1 MSPEAGATD
10 PKPKTGS
17 TLAAEKVLAPSLLGR
32 VMTALALGVQGL
44 GLLGLALAVI
54 AFLIGIVVLGP
65 AQIFAATVDEIWF
78 YTNPYSLDL
87 FQVFIERN
95 LFFWLPTPTD
105 PWFNVIRPL
114 LFLRPVTIGL
124 AAVILFAVGRILRR
138 MSRRL

>member
-87 FQVFIERN
+87 FQVFRSMHRLLCRYTAQQGCEKQAQLQVRHFCLNIFSMARHN
-95 LFFWLPTPTD
+95 G
-105 PWFNVIRPL
+105 NIR
-114 LFLRPVTIGL
+114 FSATEYI
-124 AAVILFAVGRILRR
+124 A
-138 MSRRL
+138 